1 MGCCPGSAGGT
12 GARGRRCG
20 GGAAGGR
27 PRRLT
32 SNKIGQPAEGRK
44 RVRRAL
50 RDRRVRDLGRSWGS
64 PRGRT
69 GSGRAGLRIGCPA
82 RLTCAKPPTP
92 STNRKRA
99 AGESH
104 SRPTTAWG
112 VPKTPPA
119 IRRLGDRSP
128 VVVAWSSQCSPPAR
142 GKGRGKIL
150 RCSPEMSVARPLNH

>member
-1 MGCCPGSAGGT
+1 MECGGWESWERGIDGLLSRIGRRHWRYT

-50 RDRRVRDLGRSWGS
+50 RDRRVRDLGRRWGS

-69 GSGRAGLRIGCPA
+69 GSGLAGLKIGCPA
-82 RLTCAKPPTP
+82 RLT
-92 STNRKRA
+92 
-99 AGESH
+99 
-104 SRPTTAWG
+104 
-112 VPKTPPA
+112 
-119 IRRLGDRSP
+119 
-128 VVVAWSSQCSPPAR
+128 
-142 GKGRGKIL
+142 
-150 RCSPEMSVARPLNH
+150 